1 MCDLYIWLSY
11 RFPEQFFDRAV
22 VEQER
27 AECGSFIALV
37 GEGGERERAECGSFI
52 ALVGEGGEGGGG
64 EEARVRVLH
73 RPGG

>member
-37 GEGGERERAECGSFI
+37 GEGR
-52 ALVGEGGEGGGG
+52 GGGG
-64 EEARVRVLH
+64 RGL
-73 RPGG
+73 GDG